1 MIEDSFIMP
10 DVLFG
15 LISAFTINY
24 IQNFRCSGLK
34 MRLICD
40 VMRRMRL

>member
-1 MIEDSFIMP
+1 MIEDIFIMA

-24 IQNFRCSGLK
+24 IHMFRFK
-34 MRLICD
+34 DETDM
-40 VMRRMRL
+40 